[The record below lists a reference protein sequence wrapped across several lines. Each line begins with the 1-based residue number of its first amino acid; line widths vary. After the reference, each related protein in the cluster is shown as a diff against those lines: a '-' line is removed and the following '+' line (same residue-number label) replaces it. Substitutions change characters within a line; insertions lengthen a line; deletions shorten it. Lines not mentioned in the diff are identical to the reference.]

1 MKRLILASSSSRR
14 QQILFQLGLK
24 FQVMPSHLF
33 EEHPVSFRGRLVPSR
48 IVEKLAL
55 RKAKEVSQRVSEGLV
70 IGADT
75 IVALKTSERGRLKF
89 EIIGK
94 PETVEEAK
102 EILRRLGGTSHEVYT
117 GVAIVDAKTG
127 RKALGHEVSRVRMK
141 KLTNREISRVS
152 RMHLDKAGAY
162 GVKEK
167 KDGFVELLEGPL
179 DNVVGMPQKLL
190 KELLEKFSVKV
201 KFQC

>member
-14 QQILFQLGLK
+14 QKILFQLGLE
-24 FQVMPSHLF
+24 FEVIPSRLP
-33 EEHPVSFRGRLVPSR
+33 EEHPGSSIGKSAPWK

-55 RKAKEVSQRVSEGLV
+55 RKAREVSKGFSDGLV

-75 IVALKTSERGRLKF
+75 VVALTTADKGKSKF

-94 PETVEEAK
+94 PATAK
-102 EILRRLGGTSHEVYT
+102 EAEEILMRLGGTSHEVYT
-117 GVAIVDAKTG
+117 GLAIVDAKTG
-127 RKALGHEVSRVRMK
+127 RKAVGHEVSRVKMK
-141 KLTNREISRVS
+141 KLTSREISRIS

-167 KDGFVELLEGPL
+167 GDVFVKLLKGSM
-179 DNVVGMPQKLL
+179 DNVVGMPGKLL
-190 KELLEKFSVKV
+190 KELLGKFGVRA
-201 KFQC
+201 

>member
-14 QQILFQLGLK
+14 QQILSLLGLK
-24 FQVMPSHLF
+24 FQVMPSHLS
-33 EEHPVSFRGRLVPSR
+33 EEHPVSSRRKLAPSK
-48 IVEKLAL
+48 IAEKLAL
-55 RKAKEVSQRVSEGLV
+55 RKAKEVSERFSEGLV

-75 IVALKTSERGRLKF
+75 IVALPTTERGKLKF

-94 PETVEEAK
+94 PKTVKEAK

-127 RKALGHEVSRVRMK
+127 RKVVGHEVSRVKMK
-141 KLTNREISRVS
+141 KLTSREISTIS

-167 KDGFVELLEGPL
+167 NDAFVKLLEGSL
-179 DNVVGMPQKLL
+179 DNVMGMPRKLL
-190 KELLEKFSVKV
+190 KELLEKFSVEV
-201 KFQC
+201 

>member
-14 QQILFQLGLK
+14 EKILSQLGLE
-24 FQVMPSHLF
+24 FQVIPSYLS
-33 EEHPVSFRGRLVPSR
+33 EELPVSCTRTLAPSR

-55 RKAKEVSQRVSEGLV
+55 RKAKEVSKRFSEGLV

-75 IVALKTSERGRLKF
+75 IVALATTDKGKLKF

-94 PETVEEAK
+94 PETVEEAR
-102 EILRRLGGTSHEVYT
+102 EILIRLGGTSHEVYT
-117 GVAIVDAKTG
+117 GLAIVDAKTG
-127 RKALGHEVSRVRMK
+127 RKAVGHEVSRVKMK
-141 KLTNREISRVS
+141 KLTIREISRIS
-152 RMHLDKAGAY
+152 RMDLDKAGAY

-167 KDGFVELLEGPL
+167 DDVFVKLLEGSL
-179 DNVVGMPQKLL
+179 DNVVGMPRRLL

-201 KFQC
+201 NFQC

>member
-14 QQILFQLGLK
+14 GKILSQLGLE
-24 FQVMPSHLF
+24 FQVIPSYLS
-33 EEHPVSFRGRLVPSR
+33 EELSASCTRTLAPSR

-55 RKAKEVSQRVSEGLV
+55 RKAKEVSKRFSEGLV

-75 IVALKTSERGRLKF
+75 IVALATTDKGKLKF

-102 EILRRLGGTSHEVYT
+102 EILIRLGGTSHEVYT
-117 GVAIVDAKTG
+117 GLAIVDAKTG
-127 RKALGHEVSRVRMK
+127 RKAVGHEVSRVKMK
-141 KLTNREISRVS
+141 KLTSREISRIS
-152 RMHLDKAGAY
+152 RMDLDKAGAY

-167 KDGFVELLEGPL
+167 DDVFVKVMEGSL
-179 DNVVGMPQKLL
+179 DNVVGMPRRLL

-201 KFQC
+201 NFQC